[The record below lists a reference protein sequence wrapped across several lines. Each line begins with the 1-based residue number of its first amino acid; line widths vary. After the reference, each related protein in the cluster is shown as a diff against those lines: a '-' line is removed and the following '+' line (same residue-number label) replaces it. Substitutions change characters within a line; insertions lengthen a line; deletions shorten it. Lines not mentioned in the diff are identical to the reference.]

1 MHMLTL
7 VCMEDLA
14 TSSPISYTYVCMCV
28 CITNSHH
35 CTCITTEMPS
45 PAAVILLFFLILGC
59 VIISIY
65 VDIEN

>member
-28 CITNSHH
+28 CVSPTRITALASPPKCHH
-35 CTCITTEMPS
+35 LLPS
-45 PAAVILLFFLILGC
+45 SYSFFLFLAVSSFQYMWI
-59 VIISIY
+59 
-65 VDIEN
+65 